1 MNLLTWFG
9 PWQSTR
15 ALMSCVL
22 VCMALAFSASVRAQ
36 GSKQVS
42 LTAEKVSLTLNQALE
57 AAWQRSL
64 EASESRSRLAIVQA
78 DQAVNQNWLAAA
90 PAFSIGQRDGKAAS
104 KGITGK
110 LTVLQ
115 GSNKI
120 EADIKEAGD
129 NTLRVLGVKLGKGDK
144 LVAALSNVGGKSMT
158 VRFTIK

>member
-1 MNLLTWFG
+1 MKMKHLISVTGLVLSCLSMN
-9 PWQSTR
+9 P
-15 ALMSCVL
+15 
-22 VCMALAFSASVRAQ
+22 AQ
-36 GSKQVS
+36 AHG
-42 LTAEKVSLTLNQALE
+42 E
-57 AAWQRSL
+57 AKPQYGG
-64 EASESRSRLAIVQA
+64 IVQKA
-78 DQAVNQNWLAAA
+78 NDLSFELVAQANGATIYLL
-90 PAFSIGQRDGKAAS
+90 DHGKPMAS

-129 NTLRVLGVKLGKGDK
+129 NTLGVMGVKLGKGDK

>member
-1 MNLLTWFG
+1 MRSNAVINRLDGATFKRTTPDKEIRNMKMKHLISVTG
-9 PWQSTR
+9 
-15 ALMSCVL
+15 LVL
-22 VCMALAFSASVRAQ
+22 VCLSINP
-36 GSKQVS
+36 
-42 LTAEKVSLTLNQALE
+42 AE
-57 AAWQRSL
+57 
-64 EASESRSRLAIVQA
+64 A
-78 DQAVNQNWLAAA
+78 DGATIYLM
-90 PAFSIGQRDGKAAS
+90 DHGKPMAS

-115 GSNKI
+115 GSNKT

>member
-1 MNLLTWFG
+1 MRSDAVINRLGGAAFK
-9 PWQSTR
+9 R
-15 ALMSCVL
+15 ATPYKEIRSMKMKHLISVTGLVL
-22 VCMALAFSASVRAQ
+22 ACLSINPAQ
-36 GSKQVS
+36 AHGGVKPMHGG
-42 LTAEKVSLTLNQALE
+42 
-57 AAWQRSL
+57 
-64 EASESRSRLAIVQA
+64 IVQKANDLSFELVAQA
-78 DQAVNQNWLAAA
+78 DGATIYLM
-90 PAFSIGQRDGKAAS
+90 DHGKPMAS

-115 GSNKI
+115 GSNKT

>member
-1 MNLLTWFG
+1 MKIKHLISVAGLALFCMSMNL
-9 PWQSTR
+9 
-15 ALMSCVL
+15 
-22 VCMALAFSASVRAQ
+22 ALAHGDAKPQ
-36 GSKQVS
+36 YGGILQVANDLS
-42 LTAEKVSLTLNQALE
+42 FELVA
-57 AAWQRSL
+57 
-64 EASESRSRLAIVQA
+64 QA
-78 DQAVNQNWLAAA
+78 DGATIYLM
-90 PAFSIGQRDGKAAS
+90 DHGKPMAS

>member
-1 MNLLTWFG
+1 MKFKNLILVL
-9 PWQSTR
+9 SL
-15 ALMSCVL
+15 ALSSLCTNT
-22 VCMALAFSASVRAQ
+22 ALAHGVAKPLH
-36 GSKQVS
+36 GG
-42 LTAEKVSLTLNQALE
+42 
-57 AAWQRSL
+57 
-64 EASESRSRLAIVQA
+64 IVQM
-78 DQAVNQNWLAAA
+78 VND
-90 PAFSIGQRDGKAAS
+90 IGFELVAQPDGATIYLMDHDKPMAS

-129 NTLRVLGVKLGKGDK
+129 NTLRIMGVKLGKGDK

>member
-1 MNLLTWFG
+1 MKMKHLLSVAGLALSCLSMN
-9 PWQSTR
+9 P
-15 ALMSCVL
+15 
-22 VCMALAFSASVRAQ
+22 AQ
-36 GSKQVS
+36 AHGDAKPMH
-42 LTAEKVSLTLNQALE
+42 AG
-57 AAWQRSL
+57 
-64 EASESRSRLAIVQA
+64 IVQMVNDLSFELVAQA
-78 DQAVNQNWLAAA
+78 DGATIYLMDHGKPMAA
-90 PAFSIGQRDGKAAS
+90 

-115 GSNKI
+115 GSNKT

>member
-1 MNLLTWFG
+1 MKMKHLISVTGL
-9 PWQSTR
+9 
-15 ALMSCVL
+15 VL
-22 VCMALAFSASVRAQ
+22 VCLSINP
-36 GSKQVS
+36 
-42 LTAEKVSLTLNQALE
+42 AE
-57 AAWQRSL
+57 
-64 EASESRSRLAIVQA
+64 A
-78 DQAVNQNWLAAA
+78 DGATIYLM
-90 PAFSIGQRDGKAAS
+90 DHGKPMAS

-115 GSNKI
+115 GSNKT

>member
-1 MNLLTWFG
+1 MKMKHLISVAGLALFCMSMNL
-9 PWQSTR
+9 
-15 ALMSCVL
+15 
-22 VCMALAFSASVRAQ
+22 ALAHGDAKPQ
-36 GSKQVS
+36 YGGILQVANDLS
-42 LTAEKVSLTLNQALE
+42 FELVA
-57 AAWQRSL
+57 
-64 EASESRSRLAIVQA
+64 QA
-78 DQAVNQNWLAAA
+78 DGATIYLM
-90 PAFSIGQRDGKAAS
+90 DHGKPMAS

-144 LVAALSNVGGKSMT
+144 LVAALSNIGGKSMT